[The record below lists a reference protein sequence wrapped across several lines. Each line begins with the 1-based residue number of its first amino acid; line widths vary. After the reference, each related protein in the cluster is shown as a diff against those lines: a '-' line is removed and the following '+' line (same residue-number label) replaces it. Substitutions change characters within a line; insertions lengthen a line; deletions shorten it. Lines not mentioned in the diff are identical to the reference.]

1 MIFDIKQRQENTAK
15 VRMYIYHF
23 EELYKLS
30 QADPLSLNSSGGI
43 RDYLEKI
50 ISGDFESEREEK
62 IYNKYQEL
70 ISVDMPN
77 QAVEY
82 FIRIETETI

>member
-1 MIFDIKQRQENTAK
+1 MIFEIKQIYENTIQVK
-15 VRMYIYHF
+15 MYIMKF
-23 EELYKLS
+23 EELYRGSKWGGS
-30 QADPLSLNSSGGI
+30 QTG
-43 RDYLEKI
+43 YLEKI
-50 ISGDFESEREEK
+50 ISGDFENEREED

-70 ISVDMPN
+70 ISQDMPN